1 MCLDIYG
8 QFQGKFWFGQCW
20 KLGLRNTP
28 VRNTSQLWNQRC
40 FGRRPSLWR
49 GQRMHLR
56 QLLKCELS
64 GGGRVGRPRW
74 AKNCRR
80 RPRWKSRKVE
90 KSVKQ
95 TCRRLLATHDPRSVQ
110 VYFKSSID
118 RLPTFFNNDQSG
130 NGYLV
135 WCSRTVTEGGHI
147 YVTCAFCKLTSIRA
161 PFLVWSPFHW
171 LESERWS
178 YNILFIM
185 YTMYIN
191 I

>member
-1 MCLDIYG
+1 MLKIGITKYPGSEYIPTLESEMFCTACL
-8 QFQGKFWFGQCW
+8 
-20 KLGLRNTP
+20 R
-28 VRNTSQLWNQRC
+28 
-40 FGRRPSLWR
+40 R

-74 AKNCRR
+74 PKNCRR

-95 TCRRLLATHDPRSVQ
+95 TRRRLLATHNHDPRSVQ

-130 NGYLV
+130 SGYLV
-135 WCSRTVTEGGHI
+135 WCSKTVTEGGHI
-147 YVTCAFCKLTSIRA
+147 YVTCAFCKLTLIRA

-178 YNILFIM
+178 YNMLFIM
-185 YTMYIN
+185 YTVYIN

>member
-1 MCLDIYG
+1 MPILKIGIKKYPCSEHIPTLESEM
-8 QFQGKFWFGQCW
+8 FWTAS
-20 KLGLRNTP
+20 LR
-28 VRNTSQLWNQRC
+28 
-40 FGRRPSLWR
+40 R

-74 AKNCRR
+74 PKNCRR

-95 TCRRLLATHDPRSVQ
+95 RCRCLPATHTHDARSVQ
-110 VYFKSSID
+110 VYFKGSID

-135 WCSRTVTEGGHI
+135 GRSRRWQKEVT
-147 YVTCAFCKLTSIRA
+147 
-161 PFLVWSPFHW
+161 
-171 LESERWS
+171 
-178 YNILFIM
+178 YNICHLRLFQIDFDTRSFSNM
-185 YTMYIN
+185 VTIPL
-191 I
+191 IRKWKVKL

>member
-1 MCLDIYG
+1 MCVSWYLWTAERQILIWPILNIGIAKYPCPEHIPTLESEM
-8 QFQGKFWFGQCW
+8 FWTAS
-20 KLGLRNTP
+20 LR
-28 VRNTSQLWNQRC
+28 
-40 FGRRPSLWR
+40 R

-74 AKNCRR
+74 PKNCRR

-95 TCRRLLATHDPRSVQ
+95 TCRRLLATHTHHPRSVQ

-118 RLPTFFNNDQSG
+118 RLPTFLNNDQSG

-135 WCSRTVTEGGHI
+135 GCSKAVTEGGHI
-147 YVTCAFCKLTSIRA
+147 CHLRLSEIDFDTRSFSCMVTIPPIRKWKVKL
-161 PFLVWSPFHW
+161 
-171 LESERWS
+171 
-178 YNILFIM
+178 
-185 YTMYIN
+185 
-191 I
+191 

>member
-1 MCLDIYG
+1 MCVSWYLWTVVSQILIWPLLKIGITKYPTLESEM
-8 QFQGKFWFGQCW
+8 FWTAS
-20 KLGLRNTP
+20 LR
-28 VRNTSQLWNQRC
+28 
-40 FGRRPSLWR
+40 R

-74 AKNCRR
+74 PKNCRR

-118 RLPTFFNNDQSG
+118 RLPTFSNNNDESG

>member
-1 MCLDIYG
+1 MIFLDSSKANFDLANFEYWDCEIPLS
-8 QFQGKFWFGQCW
+8 WTHPNFGIRDVLDGVP
-20 KLGLRNTP
+20 KK
-28 VRNTSQLWNQRC
+28 
-40 FGRRPSLWR
+40 

-74 AKNCRR
+74 PKNCRR

-95 TCRRLLATHDPRSVQ
+95 TCRRLLATHTHHPRSVQ

-118 RLPTFFNNDQSG
+118 RLATFLNNDQSG

-135 WCSRTVTEGGHI
+135 GCSRTVTEGGHI

-161 PFLVWSPFHW
+161 PFLIWWPFHW
-171 LESERWS
+171 
-178 YNILFIM
+178 
-185 YTMYIN
+185 
-191 I
+191 